1 LLVRASHPLLLSHP
15 AAVQVLSSIPTV
27 MTTWLGLHF
36 GLVLSHYS
44 DTKYR
49 LTHWAAFS
57 SVLVTLGS
65 FISLFCEYYNYTLQL
80 IKLDIRSSQKDA
92 ASRQSERSADLAGC
106 LVRS

>member
-1 LLVRASHPLLLSHP
+1 
-15 AAVQVLSSIPTV
+15 

-36 GLVLSHYS
+36 GLVLNHYS

-65 FISLFCEYYNYTLQL
+65 FISLFCEYYTLQL
-80 IKLDIRSSQKDA
+80 IKYTQQPE
-92 ASRQSERSADLAGC
+92 RQSQSPERRVGGPRWLP
-106 LVRS
+106 RSILSLSLSLSLNASQGR

>member
-1 LLVRASHPLLLSHP
+1 
-15 AAVQVLSSIPTV
+15 

-80 IKLDIRSSQKDA
+80 IKFELNIRSSQKDT
-92 ASRQSERSADLAGC
+92 ASRQSEGSADLAGC